1 MLAITCEE
9 CGKTYLVSA
18 SSIQALYSTEPG
30 VIVAEVACLRG
41 HPVRV
46 VTGNGTPARITAGP
60 SVPAPRRA
68 EAASGQPTISTEPP
82 GILARASAWVS
93 AKLAVQAWMFARFDY
108 RVAP

>member
-1 MLAITCEE
+1 MLAVTCEV
-9 CGKTYLVSA
+9 CDRTYLVSS

-41 HPVRV
+41 HLVRV
-46 VTGNGTPARITAGP
+46 VTGAASPSPVRATA
-60 SVPAPRRA
+60 VPAVPRPRHA
-68 EAASGQPTISTEPP
+68 EAPTSTEPP
-82 GILARASAWVS
+82 GILARVRAWTS

>member
-1 MLAITCEE
+1 MFAITCEE
-9 CGKTYLVSA
+9 CDRTYLVSA

-46 VTGNGTPARITAGP
+46 VTGNATPARITAGP
-60 SVPAPRRA
+60 TVPQPRQAKAAP
-68 EAASGQPTISTEPP
+68 GQSATQAEPP
-82 GILARASAWVS
+82 GILARASAWMS
-93 AKLAVQAWMFARFDY
+93 AKLAVQTWMVNRFDY